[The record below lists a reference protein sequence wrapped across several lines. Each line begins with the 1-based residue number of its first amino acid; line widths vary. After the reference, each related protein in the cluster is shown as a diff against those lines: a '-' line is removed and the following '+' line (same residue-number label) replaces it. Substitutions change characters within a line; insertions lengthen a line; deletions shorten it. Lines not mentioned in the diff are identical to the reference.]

1 MYIYRDI
8 DISINR
14 KKPKEKGALH
24 VAIIIGESKNSDRG
38 SGGSD
43 RQGLY
48 HGGQPEFMGSAYPSA
63 DTDRISRGGGAAF
76 AGIKFRGVK

>member
-1 MYIYRDI
+1 MSRLLLARVKILIEDL
-8 DISINR
+8 
-14 KKPKEKGALH
+14 GAAT
-24 VAIIIGESKNSDRG
+24 VK
-38 SGGSD
+38 
-43 RQGLY
+43 GLY

>member
-1 MYIYRDI
+1 CELVLPYRNKI
-8 DISINR
+8 GQGASIMAAKK

-38 SGGSD
+38 SGGSN

-48 HGGQPEFMGSAYPSA
+48 HGGQPEF
-63 DTDRISRGGGAAF
+63 
-76 AGIKFRGVK
+76 